1 MSNAGLALPPSAA
14 GAGGVSVNPA
24 IFQQAAHPPPSQGNL
39 PAPPPG
45 TPIMAPPFLPAG
57 MIYSGSP
64 RVPPPHNAAQAP
76 PFPLPMAYTSPPPQ
90 APVAPQTQPGV
101 PQQAAPATSQVRFLK
116 YSNISMFLLDF
127 FLIMTNMIYT
137 I

>member
-1 MSNAGLALPPSAA
+1 MSNASGLALPPSAA
-14 GAGGVSVNPA
+14 AVGGVSVNPA
-24 IFQQAAHPPPSQGNL
+24 IFQQASHPPPSQGNL

-90 APVAPQTQPGV
+90 APVAPQSQPGV
-101 PQQAAPATSQVRFLK
+101 PQQAAPATSQVSIESATSVTFIIL
-116 YSNISMFLLDF
+116 YSSLYAGCLIS
-127 FLIMTNMIYT
+127 
-137 I
+137 